1 MFYCPSQCSS
11 TGWKH
16 NPGVSYNSLLCKTG
30 WALGPDRHWGWG
42 QKRFLQCVQLKTAF
56 LAWSLAELSVRSQ
69 TEIPRLSGEKIL
81 KASQVSGNK
90 CYYTFYSNSKIIS
103 LFSMTTALV
112 QFFIFYIL
120 NVKKTKTKN
129 NATSSTQISKLKGCL
144 AEIRPP
150 N

>member
-1 MFYCPSQCSS
+1 
-11 TGWKH
+11 
-16 NPGVSYNSLLCKTG
+16 
-30 WALGPDRHWGWG
+30 
-42 QKRFLQCVQLKTAF
+42 

-120 NVKKTKTKN
+120 NVKKKTKQKTMQP
-129 NATSSTQISKLKGCL
+129 AAPKL
-144 AEIRPP
+144 AS
-150 N
+150 